1 MLKIFKKVLFLII
14 ILLILSHFYGPNIR
28 PIPKF
33 WSFIPYLHKDMAS
46 SIYPNIY
53 LTEVEYEEY
62 KNSKM
67 SIWTRSVLI
76 HENEHIKNWKK
87 IGYLKFPYLY
97 LSNKSFRLEE
107 ELRAIKEQMI
117 FLKHNGE
124 NYDIDRKAKQ
134 FSDQEYGNL
143 MTYEEAYKT
152 LEDLW
157 NQTNQ

>member
-1 MLKIFKKVLFLII
+1 MLRIFKKVLFLII

-28 PIPKF
+28 PIPRF

-53 LTEVEYEEY
+53 LTKAEYEEY
-62 KNSKM
+62 KNNKM
-67 SIWTRSVLI
+67 SILTKSVI
-76 HENEHIKNWKK
+76 VHEENHIKNWQE

-97 LSNKSFRLEE
+97 LSNKNFKLEE

-117 FLKHNGE
+117 FLKVNNT

-134 FSDQEYGNL
+134 FSGQEYGNL
-143 MTYEEAYKT
+143 MTYEEAYKI

-157 NQTNQ
+157 IQTNL